1 MVDMSHRIGLR
12 RFGAVVITGLALAAG
27 GAACGDDDETSSGE
41 AGKSSTTE
49 ATTGTSGGGAAGIKG
64 LETKLKET
72 LSRSPAGLSGITS
85 TQPEEP
91 AVTVVDCPDDTEIA
105 VGTPIECSITGDQGL
120 SGAVTVTPKSAD
132 ATEFT
137 YKGSLTSDTSS
148 KTVSGSVSQ
157 G

>member
-1 MVDMSHRIGLR
+1 MPLNVRVGRL
-12 RFGAVVITGLALAAG
+12 GAVVIAGLALAAG
-27 GAACGDDDETSSGE
+27 GAACGDDDEGSSGE
-41 AGKSSTTE
+41 GGKSPTTKAVTE
-49 ATTGTSGGGAAGIKG
+49 TTGGSTGSIKG
-64 LETKLKET
+64 LEAKLKET

-105 VGTPIECSITGDQGL
+105 VGTPIECSITGEQGL